1 MKKRISLALI
11 TQVIL
16 VLMVGLLLIGAKGFV
31 IKSTKLDRVTTITDV
46 TASINGEE
54 KPITLPYSFKHL
66 APRTPVTIRA
76 RITARPH
83 DVIYMKSVYS
93 SAKIYVDDT
102 LIHEFGVWDS
112 YPSFMVDPATEV
124 YMIPLGNHSGEV
136 TLRMEFLS
144 PIARDVLTV
153 HAPILGDIKSV
164 FGNRTKT
171 LGMPFIFSS
180 MQLIIGILLL
190 LTSFFVLLFE
200 KKGILFFW
208 LGLFSLTTGAWAF
221 GECNFSGVL
230 FKNPTLLY
238 LLAFM
243 GLFTFAIPLLYFAMT
258 AIHFT
263 HEKLLQWLAIFMTIA
278 SSGALLLQL
287 LGLVP
292 LSKSMYLFHIL
303 VPLTLCILTGFT
315 VYECIVHKE
324 IGAMRFVLPIGI
336 LTLSSL
342 LEVFNYQFAFTYMFA
357 SLFQM
362 GILFFIVF
370 TGIAGGLYI
379 RDVIKLEHQQRE
391 LAFEVNLMEMQI
403 EEQKKHSLLMVEN
416 AEKLRQQRHDLRHQ
430 LTVVKELADHDN
442 EKLND
447 YISSLIEQV
456 PSSPKSY
463 CENPA
468 VNAIVSRYASICEKN
483 GIDCTINLTVPEHNE
498 QMTDSSLCV
507 IFGNLLENAVEACT
521 RMTEGHKFIRLN
533 SSLQYD
539 MLTITMDNS
548 FDGKV
553 TEEQGKFRS
562 RKREDFGIG
571 LSSIQAVARK
581 GQGDARFES
590 DGLVFLSSVYV
601 RV

>member
-1 MKKRISLALI
+1 MKKRISPALI

-16 VLMVGLLLIGAKGFV
+16 ILMVCLLLAGAKGFV
-31 IKSTKLDRVTTITDV
+31 IKSTKLDRVTTVTDV

-54 KPITLPYSFKHL
+54 KAITLPYSFKQL

-76 RITARPH
+76 RITPKAH

-93 SAKIYVDDT
+93 PAKIYVDDT
-102 LIHEFGVWDS
+102 LIHEFGVSDS
-112 YPSFMVDPATEV
+112 YPGFMVDPATEV

-164 FGNRTKT
+164 FGDRTKA
-171 LGMPFIFSS
+171 LGMPFIFST
-180 MQLIIGILLL
+180 MQLIVGILLIL
-190 LTSFFVLLFE
+190 ISIFVMIFE
-200 KKGILFFW
+200 KKGVIFFW
-208 LGLFSLTTGAWAF
+208 LGLFSLTTGVWAF

-238 LLAFM
+238 LLAFI

-258 AIHFT
+258 TIHFT
-263 HEKLLQWLAIFMTIA
+263 HEKPLQWTAIFMTAA

-287 LGLVP
+287 LGIVP
-292 LSKSMYLFHIL
+292 LSKSMYLFHVL

-315 VYECIVHKE
+315 VYERIFHRE
-324 IGAMRFVLPIGI
+324 IGAMRFVLPIGV
-336 LTLSSL
+336 LTLCSL
-342 LEVFNYQFAFTYMFA
+342 LEVFNYQLAFTYMFA

-362 GILFFIVF
+362 GVLFFIVF

-379 RDVIKLEHQQRE
+379 RDVIKLENQRRE
-391 LAFEVNLMEMQI
+391 LAFEVSLMEIQI
-403 EEQKKHSLLMVEN
+403 EEQKKHSLLIVEN
-416 AEKLRQQRHDLRHQ
+416 AEKLKQQRHDLRHQ
-430 LTVVKELADHDN
+430 LTVVKELADYDN
-442 EKLND
+442 KELKE
-447 YISSLIEQV
+447 YINSLIEQV
-456 PSSPKSY
+456 PSAPGNY
-463 CENPA
+463 CENAA
-468 VNAIVSRYASICEKN
+468 VNAIVSRYVSVCEKE
-483 GIDCTINLTVPEHNE
+483 GIECIINLTVPERNE
-498 QMTDSSLCV
+498 PMTDSSLSV
-507 IFGNLLENAVEACT
+507 IFGNLLENAVEACG
-521 RMTEGHKFIRLN
+521 RMTGGHKFIRLN

-553 TEEQGKFRS
+553 TEENGRFHS

-571 LSSIQAVARK
+571 LSSVQAVAKK
-581 GQGDARFES
+581 GQGDARFEC
-590 DGLVFLSSVYV
+590 DGVVFLSSVYV
-601 RV
+601 RI